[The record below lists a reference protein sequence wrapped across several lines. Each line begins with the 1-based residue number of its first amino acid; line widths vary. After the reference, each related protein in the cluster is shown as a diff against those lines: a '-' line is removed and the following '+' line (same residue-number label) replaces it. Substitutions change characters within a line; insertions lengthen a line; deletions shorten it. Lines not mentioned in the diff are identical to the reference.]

1 MKWNR
6 LSIACCCSL
15 IVSIP
20 VFGQTLEQAVA
31 LTLKNNPDI
40 KSAFN
45 EFESRRYINEAST
58 GAYLPSLDLDAG
70 IGYEA
75 STHLMKSDEATLT
88 IREKKRLSP

>member
-31 LTLKNNPDI
+31 LTLKI
-40 KSAFN
+40 TQISKA
-45 EFESRRYINEAST
+45 
-58 GAYLPSLDLDAG
+58 
-70 IGYEA
+70 
-75 STHLMKSDEATLT
+75 HLMNLRAEGTSMRRQQAPICL
-88 IREKKRLSP
+88 LSILMRALVTKA